1 MRNIQQLEKHFGG
14 CVVGR
19 ARLFV
24 EKEKGDRSFA
34 RGLQI
39 INKLIAVIRSMVV
52 FVMLTKES
60 KFAIE
65 VRTRG
70 HSERF
75 VNQ

>member
-1 MRNIQQLEKHFGG
+1 VRNIRQLEKHFGG
-14 CVVGR
+14 CVVGI

-39 INKLIAVIRSMVV
+39 ANKLIAVIRSMVV

-60 KFAIE
+60 KLAIE
-65 VRTRG
+65 MRTWG

>member
-1 MRNIQQLEKHFGG
+1 M
-14 CVVGR
+14 GR

-52 FVMLTKES
+52 FVMFTKEG
-60 KFAIE
+60 KLAIE